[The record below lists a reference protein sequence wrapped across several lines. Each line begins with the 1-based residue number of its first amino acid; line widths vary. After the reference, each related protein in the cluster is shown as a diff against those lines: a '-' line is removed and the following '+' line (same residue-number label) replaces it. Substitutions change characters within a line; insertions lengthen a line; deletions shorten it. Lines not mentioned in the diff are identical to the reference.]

1 MIITIIYM
9 NKREGVR
16 KRSSETTKKNPRE
29 RELNN
34 CFVLEEEEIRRRRNR
49 QEVERRSG
57 LNNKYI
63 NVLACVSKPKSH
75 IY

>member
-34 CFVLEEEEIRRRRNR
+34 CFVLEEEGTDR
-49 QEVERRSG
+49 
-57 LNNKYI
+57 K
-63 NVLACVSKPKSH
+63 
-75 IY
+75 

>member
-34 CFVLEEEEIRRRRNR
+34 CFVLEEEIRRRRNR